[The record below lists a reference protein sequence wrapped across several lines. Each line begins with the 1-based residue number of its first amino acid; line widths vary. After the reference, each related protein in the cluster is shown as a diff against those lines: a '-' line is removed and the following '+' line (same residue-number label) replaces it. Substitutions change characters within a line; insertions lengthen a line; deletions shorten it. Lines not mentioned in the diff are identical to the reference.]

1 MNQETRINKIINESL
16 QAFEQLSLENVVNRV
31 RKGGCRYLHESISG
45 NHFWLKRN
53 VEFHVRELIF
63 KLDSQC
69 GFTVHRILRKRL
81 FRNSNGVSTN
91 GRLRRR
97 KQFWRMILVD
107 HIQNSGVSI
116 RTSYSAESGP
126 WESGPGVIRIVPYQ
140 TENQLLKSLLNAF
153 THQILHFDTGR
164 ANSRPIRT
172 TNLHQYEA
180 LALSYVVARS
190 IGLES
195 LFRDEVVNRNLL
207 RADEIGS
214 LFRQR
219 IRSAA
224 FELLTNLYSHDRFGM
239 GTRKSE

>member
-16 QAFEQLSLENVVNRV
+16 QAFEQLCLENDINRV
-31 RKGGCRYLHESISG
+31 RKGGCRYLLESISG

-69 GFTVHRILRKRL
+69 KFTVHRILRKRL

-97 KQFWRMILVD
+97 KQFWRIILVD

-153 THQILHFDTGR
+153 THQIFTLTLVERIHGLSERQIFISTRPWCTFLRCSLIHRTGITV
-164 ANSRPIRT
+164 SR
-172 TNLHQYEA
+172 
-180 LALSYVVARS
+180 
-190 IGLES
+190 
-195 LFRDEVVNRNLL
+195 
-207 RADEIGS
+207 
-214 LFRQR
+214 
-219 IRSAA
+219 
-224 FELLTNLYSHDRFGM
+224 
-239 GTRKSE
+239 